1 MRKIIICY
9 LFYETIVFLS
19 KDVNRLYFEKSLFLL
34 LVKIKAPVNI
44 LFDFRVDNVDEL
56 LQQRFGVD
64 SNVLGLTGT
73 WTFQINFLCLLH
85 QCNNMSK

>member
-9 LFYETIVFLS
+9 LFYETIVFRS

-34 LVKIKAPVNI
+34 LVKIKAPVSI
-44 LFDFRVDNVDEL
+44 LFDFRVDNMDKL

-64 SNVLGLTGT
+64 
-73 WTFQINFLCLLH
+73 
-85 QCNNMSK
+85 